1 MDEVFDEDQ
10 IEVEDMRKERKKI
23 KDKDFGKLINKKD
36 LNSFELDELFM

>member
-10 IEVEDMRKERKKI
+10 MEVESMRKERKKL
-23 KDKDFGKLINKKD
+23 KGKDFARLINKKD

>member
-10 IEVEDMRKERKKI
+10 VEVESMRKERKKL
-23 KDKDFGKLINKKD
+23 KSKDFARLINKKD